1 MDELTAAGIT
11 DPDLRAS
18 YEECKRLNALH
29 GKTYYLATLL
39 LPKAKRPFVH
49 ALYGFARYADEIVD
63 DLASELSVE
72 EKSEVL
78 SKWGNGVLA
87 DLKKGTSQDH
97 VGRALIDTVNRFD
110 IPHEHFEAF
119 LHSMTMDLTV
129 QEYENYDDLIEY
141 VYGSAAVIGLEMV
154 PILGPMHNDAFE
166 AAKKLGIKA
175 TVYMPIGASLPKV
188 EATRNYGARVVQQ
201 GGTFAECLKAAQEE
215 AKNTGAIFIPPFDHI
230 DVVLGQGTV
239 GLEILQ
245 QHPDVSTIVVAI
257 GGGGLAAGVAVAAKL
272 AAAAQGR
279 KIKVIGV
286 QSEHAAAYP
295 ASLRAGKVT
304 EIQTTPTIADGIA
317 VSKPGRVPFELIKKY
332 VDKVVTVSENDIA
345 KAILVLLERAK
356 QVVEPAGA
364 VAVAALMSGKAKPK
378 GKTVAILSG
387 GNMDPLLLQRVI
399 RHGLS
404 TSDRYTNFSVMLPD
418 RPGQLALTAEVIAG
432 AHANV
437 IEVLHTRHGNGLQI
451 SEVELNLSVETSGHN
466 HRMEVVKALEKA
478 GLRPKLQPSRED

>member
-1 MDELTAAGIT
+1 MTTQSPVVVPTLSDFETVLANVRKVAIETPSLHSNFLSDLVGQQVYLKCENLQRTGAYKVRGAYNRMSHLTAAEKKQGVIA
-11 DPDLRAS
+11 AS
-18 YEECKRLNALH
+18 AGNHSQGVAL
-29 GKTYYLATLL
+29 
-39 LPKAKRPFVH
+39 
-49 ALYGFARYADEIVD
+49 
-63 DLASELSVE
+63 
-72 EKSEVL
+72 
-78 SKWGNGVLA
+78 
-87 DLKKGTSQDH
+87 
-97 VGRALIDTVNRFD
+97 
-110 IPHEHFEAF
+110 
-119 LHSMTMDLTV
+119 
-129 QEYENYDDLIEY
+129 
-141 VYGSAAVIGLEMV
+141 
-154 PILGPMHNDAFE
+154 

-188 EATRNYGARVVQQ
+188 QATRNYGARVVQH
-201 GGTFAECLKAAQEE
+201 GATFAECLKAAQEE

-230 DVVLGQGTV
+230 DVVMGQGTV

-364 VAVAALMSGKAKPK
+364 VAVAALMSGKAKAK

-451 SEVELNLSVETSGHN
+451 SEVELNLSVETSGHE

-478 GLRPKLQPSRED
+478 GLRPKLQQSRED

>member
-1 MDELTAAGIT
+1 MTTQPPVVVPSLSDFQTALANVRKVAIET
-11 DPDLRAS
+11 PTLYSNFLSDLV
-18 YEECKRLNALH
+18 
-29 GKTYYLATLL
+29 GQQVYLKCENLQRTGAY
-39 LPKAKRPFVH
+39 KVRGAF
-49 ALYGFARYADEIVD
+49 
-63 DLASELSVE
+63 
-72 EKSEVL
+72 
-78 SKWGNGVLA
+78 
-87 DLKKGTSQDH
+87 
-97 VGRALIDTVNRFD
+97 NRMS
-110 IPHEHFEAF
+110 H
-119 LHSMTMDLTV
+119 L
-129 QEYENYDDLIEY
+129 
-141 VYGSAAVIGLEMV
+141 SAAEKKQGVIAASAGNHSQGVAL
-154 PILGPMHNDAFE
+154 

-188 EATRNYGARVVQQ
+188 QATRNYGARVVQQ
-201 GGTFAECLKAAQEE
+201 GATFAECLKAAQEE
-215 AKNTGAIFIPPFDHI
+215 AKNSGAIFIPPFDHI
-230 DVVLGQGTV
+230 DVVMGQGTV

-272 AAAAQGR
+272 AAAEQGR

-364 VAVAALMSGKAKPK
+364 VAVAALISGKAKAK

-451 SEVELNLSVETSGHN
+451 SEVELNLSVETSGHD